1 MTEYKLQVN
10 LPADIGKL
18 IEEVASRRLMSRSAN
33 ARQALL
39 LALEKDGICIAQ
51 REKAA

>member
-10 LPADIGKL
+10 LPTDIGKL
-18 IEEVASRRLMSRSAN
+18 IEEVAGRRLMSRSAY

-39 LALEKDGICIAQ
+39 TQLKKDGVCIV

>member
-18 IEEVASRRLMSRSAN
+18 IEEIASRRLMSRSAY

-39 LALEKDGICIAQ
+39 LALEKDGVCIA

>member
-18 IEEVASRRLMSRSAN
+18 IEEVASRRLMSRSAY
-33 ARQALL
+33 ARQAP
-39 LALEKDGICIAQ
+39 LAQLEKDGLCVM